1 MKNTSLL
8 IIKLLLVCINLD
20 VLAQVP
26 DTTLAGQYEAVVIK
40 SGSYKIYKNIQK
52 VKIQKLWK
60 NVTDSLKKE
69 KKLASD
75 SKVQLQK
82 SLSKIAALQAEIRE
96 LKAAN
101 SPLKKLSKLN
111 DSTLLWGTIVL
122 LGFGIGFVI
131 YRSRSALQELNIQH
145 ERFEELNKE
154 FREYKGKAA
163 EKERKLA
170 RELQDERNLVEELK
184 AKRN

>member
-26 DTTLAGQYEAVVIK
+26 DTTLAGQYEAVVVK

-69 KKLASD
+69 KKFASD

-82 SLSKIAALQAEIRE
+82 SLAEIAGLQAEIRE

-101 SPLKKLSKLN
+101 SPLNKLSNLN
-111 DSTLLWGTIVL
+111 DSTLLLGIIVVL
-122 LGFGIGFVI
+122 SFGIGYLI
-131 YRSRSALQELNIQH
+131 YRSRSAIEELKVQH
-145 ERFEELNKE
+145 ERFEELSKE

-163 EKERKLA
+163 EKVVIDPCKSYRCISSL
-170 RELQDERNLVEELK
+170 
-184 AKRN
+184 